1 MKCDWDV
8 WTPTL
13 KCLGV
18 SVAFTGCCV
27 MTVLT
32 VAWEGQRTADIR
44 YASTPPAVALQIEPY
59 EWHDADTAR
68 GTIRQFYALAME
80 EDRGIR
86 AIGYDA
92 WEIGHRAG
100 AGVTEAERARGRAAL
115 AELREL
121 SQGRTLWAEPEKRGS
136 RDSFGR
142 PLARFWLRDD
152 TGWIDVAAW
161 ARANGHTRR

>member
-1 MKCDWDV
+1 M
-8 WTPTL
+8 TPRRFETT
-13 KCLGV
+13 
-18 SVAFTGCCV
+18 AWI
-27 MTVLT
+27 VLV
-32 VAWEGQRTADIR
+32 VAWAAGILAAAQSPRNPGAIPAQSP
-44 YASTPPAVALQIEPY
+44 YATTPPAVALQIDPY

-86 AIGYDA
+86 ALGYDA

-100 AGVTEAERARGRAAL
+100 AGVTDAERARGRAAL

-121 SQGRTLWAEPEKRGS
+121 SRGRTLWAEPEKRGS

-152 TGWIDVAAW
+152 TGWIDVGQW
-161 ARANGHTRR
+161 ARENGHTRR